1 MHHITSCVQLKKKQT
16 MEVTAFIKGII
27 SGQLTKLFAGLTK
40 DFSEEIKHTVSNN
53 ILEYQVEE
61 YNRNSISKTLLH
73 RVEPKRL
80 KEFYQPLFIRK
91 CGKNDRRDAI
101 TDRYRTFRNRNKER
115 IPTDSIEK
123 LFEKNQFVTLI
134 GNAGSGKSTI
144 VKYLFLNSIDTN
156 FKIPIKVELRYLN
169 DYSGTVIEFIQE
181 KIFKLNRLASADKII
196 ERLMKSGDFV
206 FFLDGYDEITSTKKE
221 KLTKEIDDLVKLYNK
236 NNYLLTSRPYTEID
250 LLPLFHNFE
259 VCELSDEDI
268 NQFIAKQ
275 IPAGEKELQEKI
287 IEAINSPEN
296 SAYKTFLSNPLLLS
310 MFILTFQSYSSIPQK
325 RSAFYSQVFDAL
337 FSVHDSMSKLAF
349 VREKQSG
356 LSKEQIIEVLELFSF
371 ISYFEQKFIF
381 TNLYLNEKLD
391 IIKDKK
397 KSIDFINQKLISDFQ
412 VAIGIINQDGTEYT
426 FPHRSLQEYFTAT
439 YITSLKSIENK
450 KIVYKKIIKSLMKD
464 QGFGMNSK
472 DNFHLL
478 LSELDEEGVIKY
490 GLLPF
495 FKDYLKKIDLTTT
508 NTRKIIDYFVNLR
521 SVYES
526 FYSIIKTDDLN
537 KQNEFFSTQFRKYNP
552 RKKGEELPAKESDK
566 LSDIARDKLA
576 IDDILPFIEQYQEN
590 IKNKMIELENYLD
603 EQNQSDSDIISL
615 I

>member
-1 MHHITSCVQLKKKQT
+1 
-16 MEVTAFIKGII
+16 
-27 SGQLTKLFAGLTK
+27 
-40 DFSEEIKHTVSNN
+40 
-53 ILEYQVEE
+53 
-61 YNRNSISKTLLH
+61 
-73 RVEPKRL
+73 
-80 KEFYQPLFIRK
+80 
-91 CGKNDRRDAI
+91 
-101 TDRYRTFRNRNKER
+101 
-115 IPTDSIEK
+115 
-123 LFEKNQFVTLI
+123 
-134 GNAGSGKSTI
+134 
-144 VKYLFLNSIDTN
+144 
-156 FKIPIKVELRYLN
+156 
-169 DYSGTVIEFIQE
+169 
-181 KIFKLNRLASADKII
+181 
-196 ERLMKSGDFV
+196 MKSGDFV
-206 FFLDGYDEITSTKKE
+206 FFLDGYDEITSLKKE

-236 NNYLLTSRPYTEID
+236 NYYLLTSRPYTEID

-391 IIKDKK
+391 VIKEKK
-397 KSIDFINQKLISDFQ
+397 KSIEFINQKLISDLQ

-439 YITSLKSIENK
+439 YIASLRSIENK
-450 KIVYKKIIKSLMKD
+450 KIVYKKIVKSLMKD

-478 LSELDEEGVIKY
+478 LSELDEDGVIKY
-490 GLLPF
+490 GLLS
-495 FKDYLKKIDLTTT
+495 
-508 NTRKIIDYFVNLR
+508 N
-521 SVYES
+521 
-526 FYSIIKTDDLN
+526 
-537 KQNEFFSTQFRKYNP
+537 
-552 RKKGEELPAKESDK
+552 G
-566 LSDIARDKLA
+566 
-576 IDDILPFIEQYQEN
+576 
-590 IKNKMIELENYLD
+590 
-603 EQNQSDSDIISL
+603 
-615 I
+615 

>member
-1 MHHITSCVQLKKKQT
+1 MEIKSIIAGVITS
-16 MEVTAFIKGII
+16 
-27 SGQLTKLFAGLTK
+27 QLTKLLTSITK
-40 DFSEEIKHTVSNN
+40 EFGEEIKHTVSNN

-61 YNRNSISKTLLH
+61 YNRNAISKTLLH
-73 RVEPKRL
+73 RVTPKRL
-80 KEFYQPLFIRK
+80 KEFYQPLFIAK
-91 CGKNDRRDAI
+91 CSSSNRR
-101 TDRYRTFRNRNKER
+101 RELLHYRRRPHRTEER

-123 LFEKNQFVTLI
+123 LFEKKQFITLI
-134 GNAGSGKSTI
+134 GSAGSGKSTI
-144 VKYLFLNSIDTN
+144 VKYLFLNSIDNN
-156 FKIPIKVELRYLN
+156 FKVPIKLELRYLN
-169 DYSGTVIEFIQE
+169 DYNGTVIDYIKE
-181 KIFKLNRLASADKII
+181 KIFKLNRLAKADKIV

-206 FFLDGYDEITSTKKE
+206 FFLDGYDEITFSKKE
-221 KLTKEIDDLVKLYNK
+221 KVTKEIDDLVKLYNK

-275 IPAGEKELQEKI
+275 IPAEEKELQEKI

-296 SAYKTFLSNPLLLS
+296 SSYKSFLSNPLLLS

-381 TNLYLNEKLD
+381 TNHYLNEKLD
-391 IIKDKK
+391 VIKAKK
-397 KSIDFINQKLISDFQ
+397 SSIDFINNKLISDLQ
-412 VAIGIINQDGTEYT
+412 IAIGIINQDGTEYT
-426 FPHRSLQEYFTAT
+426 FPHRSLQEYFAAT
-439 YITSLKSIENK
+439 YISSLSIANK
-450 KIVYKKIIKSLMKD
+450 KVVYKKILKSLTKD
-464 QGFGMNSK
+464 HGFGMNSK
-472 DNFHLL
+472 DNFYLL

-490 GLLPF
+490 GLIPYL
-495 FKDYLKKIDLTTT
+495 KEYLKKLDLTTT
-508 NTRKIIDYFVNLR
+508 KTRKIIDYFINLR

-526 FYSIIKTDDLN
+526 FYGIIKNDDLV
-537 KQNEFFSTQFRKYNP
+537 KQNHHFSQQFKKYNP
-552 RKKGEELPAKESDK
+552 RKKGEELPDKESEKK
-566 LSDIARDKLA
+566 LDIARDKLA
-576 IDDILPFIEQYQEN
+576 EQDILPFVKEYRKEVEKKIDQ
-590 IKNKMIELENYLD
+590 LENYLID
-603 EQNQSDSDIISL
+603 QNKSDSDIISL

>member
-1 MHHITSCVQLKKKQT
+1 
-16 MEVTAFIKGII
+16 MEVTSIIKGIVN
-27 SGQLTKLFAGLTK
+27 GQLTKLLSSITS
-40 DFSEEIKHTVSNN
+40 DFNEEIKHTITNN
-53 ILEYQVEE
+53 ILEYQIEE

-91 CGKNDRRDAI
+91 CDKTNRRRDNISQHYRYTDRR
-101 TDRYRTFRNRNKER
+101 NEVR
-115 IPTDSIEK
+115 IATHSIEN

-134 GNAGSGKSTI
+134 GSAGSGKSTI
-144 VKYLFLNSIDTN
+144 VKYLFLNSIDSN
-156 FKIPIKVELRYLN
+156 FKIPIKLELRYLN
-169 DYSGTVIEFIQE
+169 DYDGTVIDFIKE
-181 KIFKLNRLASADKII
+181 KIFKLNRLASGDKII

-206 FFLDGYDEITSTKKE
+206 FFLDGYDEITSIKKE

-275 IPAGEKELQEKI
+275 IPSVEKELQQKI

-296 SAYKTFLSNPLLLS
+296 IAYKTFLSNPLLLS

-356 LSKEQIIEVLELFSF
+356 LSKEQIIEALELFSF

-381 TNLYLNEKLD
+381 TNHYLNEKLD

-397 KSIDFINQKLISDFQ
+397 KSIEFTNHKLINDLQ
-412 VAIGIINQDGTEYT
+412 VAIGIINQDGTEFT

-439 YITSLKSIENK
+439 YISSLKSIENK
-450 KIVYKKIIKSLMKD
+450 KVVYKKIIDSLTND
-464 QGFGMNSK
+464 RSFGINSK

-478 LSELDEEGVIKY
+478 LSELDEEGIIKY

-495 FKDYLKKIDLTTT
+495 LRDYITKVNSNATD
-508 NTRKIIDYFVNLR
+508 TREIIDYFINLR

-526 FYSIIKTDDLN
+526 FYSILKIDDLS
-537 KQNEFFSTQFRKYNP
+537 KQNEFFSEQFKKYKP
-552 RKKGEELPAKESDK
+552 RNKNEEIGSKEAEK
-566 LSDIARDKLA
+566 LSEIAREKLA
-576 IDDILPFIEQYQEN
+576 KNDILPFMLTYLDN
-590 IKNKMIELENYLD
+590 IKAKILELENYLN
-603 EQNQSDSDIISL
+603 EQNQSDTDIISL

>member
-1 MHHITSCVQLKKKQT
+1 MHLYTNWVQLEKQR
-16 MEVTAFIKGII
+16 MEITALIKGIVT
-27 SGQLTKLFAGLTK
+27 GQLTNLFKGIAQ
-40 DFSEEIKHTVSNN
+40 DFSEEVKHIVSNN
-53 ILEYQVEE
+53 ILEYQIEE

-91 CGKNDRRDAI
+91 CGKNSKRGHI
-101 TDRYRTFRNRNKER
+101 HHYRFADERKEER
-115 IPTDSIEK
+115 MPTESIAK
-123 LFEKNQFVTLI
+123 LFEENQFITLI

-144 VKYLFLNSIDTN
+144 VKYLFLNSIDSN

-169 DYSGTVIEFIQE
+169 DFSGTVIEFIQE
-181 KIFKLNRLASADKII
+181 KIFKLNRLASADRII

-221 KLTKEIDDLVKLYNK
+221 KLTKEIDDLVKLYSK

-275 IPAGEKELQEKI
+275 IPQEEKELQEKM

-296 SAYKTFLSNPLLLS
+296 IAYKSFLSNPLLLS

-381 TNLYLNEKLD
+381 TNY
-391 IIKDKK
+391 
-397 KSIDFINQKLISDFQ
+397 
-412 VAIGIINQDGTEYT
+412 
-426 FPHRSLQEYFTAT
+426 
-439 YITSLKSIENK
+439 
-450 KIVYKKIIKSLMKD
+450 
-464 QGFGMNSK
+464 
-472 DNFHLL
+472 
-478 LSELDEEGVIKY
+478 
-490 GLLPF
+490 
-495 FKDYLKKIDLTTT
+495 
-508 NTRKIIDYFVNLR
+508 
-521 SVYES
+521 
-526 FYSIIKTDDLN
+526 
-537 KQNEFFSTQFRKYNP
+537 
-552 RKKGEELPAKESDK
+552 
-566 LSDIARDKLA
+566 
-576 IDDILPFIEQYQEN
+576 
-590 IKNKMIELENYLD
+590 
-603 EQNQSDSDIISL
+603 
-615 I
+615 

>member
-1 MHHITSCVQLKKKQT
+1 MEIKSIIAGVITS
-16 MEVTAFIKGII
+16 
-27 SGQLTKLFAGLTK
+27 QLTKLLTSITK
-40 DFSEEIKHTVSNN
+40 EFGEEIKHTVSNN

-73 RVEPKRL
+73 RVTPKRL
-80 KEFYQPLFIRK
+80 KEFYQPLFIAK
-91 CGKNDRRDAI
+91 CSSSNRR
-101 TDRYRTFRNRNKER
+101 RELVHYRRRPHRTEER

-123 LFEKNQFVTLI
+123 LFEKKQFITLI
-134 GNAGSGKSTI
+134 GSAGSGKSTI
-144 VKYLFLNSIDTN
+144 VKYLFLNSIDNN
-156 FKIPIKVELRYLN
+156 FKVPIKLELRYLN
-169 DYSGTVIEFIQE
+169 DYNGTVIDYIKE
-181 KIFKLNRLASADKII
+181 KIFKLNRLAKADKIV

-206 FFLDGYDEITSTKKE
+206 FFLDGYDEITFSKKE
-221 KLTKEIDDLVKLYNK
+221 KVTKEIDDLVKLYNK

-275 IPAGEKELQEKI
+275 IPAEEKELQEKI

-296 SAYKTFLSNPLLLS
+296 SSYKSFLSNPLLLS

-381 TNLYLNEKLD
+381 TNHYLNEKLD
-391 IIKDKK
+391 VIKAKK
-397 KSIDFINQKLISDFQ
+397 SSIDFINNKLISDLQ
-412 VAIGIINQDGTEYT
+412 IAIGIINQDGTEYT
-426 FPHRSLQEYFTAT
+426 FPHRSLQEYFAAT
-439 YITSLKSIENK
+439 YISSLSITNK
-450 KIVYKKIIKSLMKD
+450 KVVYKKILKSLTKD
-464 QGFGMNSK
+464 HGFGMNSK
-472 DNFHLL
+472 DNFYLL

-490 GLLPF
+490 GLIPYL
-495 FKDYLKKIDLTTT
+495 KEYLKKLDLTTT
-508 NTRKIIDYFVNLR
+508 KTRKIIDYFINLR

-526 FYSIIKTDDLN
+526 FYGIIKNDDLV
-537 KQNEFFSTQFRKYNP
+537 KQNHHFSQQFKKYNP
-552 RKKGEELPAKESDK
+552 RKKGEELPDKESEK
-566 LSDIARDKLA
+566 KSDIARDKLA
-576 IDDILPFIEQYQEN
+576 EQDILPFVKEYRKEVEKKIDQ
-590 IKNKMIELENYLD
+590 LENYLID
-603 EQNQSDSDIISL
+603 QNKSDSDIISL

>member
-1 MHHITSCVQLKKKQT
+1 MEITS
-16 MEVTAFIKGII
+16 FIKGII
-27 SGQLTKLFAGLTK
+27 SGQLTKLLEGLTK
-40 DFSEEIKHTVSNN
+40 DFSEEVKHTISNN

-91 CGKNDRRDAI
+91 CGKNSRREEID
-101 TDRYRTFRNRNKER
+101 DHYRYIRNRDKER
-115 IPTDSIEK
+115 IPTDSIAK

-144 VKYLFLNSIDTN
+144 VKYLFLNSIDTD

-169 DYSGTVIEFIQE
+169 DYNGTVIEFIQE

-206 FFLDGYDEITSTKKE
+206 FFLDGYDEITSLKKE

-236 NNYLLTSRPYTEID
+236 NYYLLTSRPYTEID

-391 IIKDKK
+391 VIKEKK
-397 KSIDFINQKLISDFQ
+397 KSIEFINQKLISDLQ

-439 YITSLKSIENK
+439 YIASLRSIENK
-450 KIVYKKIIKSLMKD
+450 KIVYKKIVKSLMKD

-478 LSELDEEGVIKY
+478 LSELDEDGVIKY

-495 FKDYLKKIDLTTT
+495 FEDYLNKIDLTTK
-508 NTRKIIDYFVNLR
+508 NTRKIIDYFINLR
-521 SVYES
+521 SIYES
-526 FYSIIKTDDLN
+526 FYSIIKSDDLN
-537 KQNEFFSTQFRKYNP
+537 KQSEYFSEQFRKYNP
-552 RKKGEELPAKESDK
+552 RKKGEELPAKELEE
-566 LSDIARDKLA
+566 LSEKAREKLA
-576 IDDILPFIEQYQEN
+576 LNDILPFIEKYQEN
-590 IKNKMIELENYLD
+590 LKNKITELEDYLD